1 MNMDYRYFFMSNKLY
16 YNELSTMSILY
27 ANSIYRRGKDHNGN
41 WMDYHSGLQLKSANN
56 FITEPTRTGLY
67 KESEVKNMSIDRF
80 NNLQVKEM
88 MEHFGFQNV
97 KTYYMGERGDG
108 TDDDPADGAM
118 ECREYKD
125 THKGKV
131 AIGYKNIEYHGINKT
146 VIGIVIRGTA
156 EDDDWD
162 NDFDMGDKDL
172 RNSIKGITSAGHENY
187 RPIYENGDSNNTR
200 AINEYL
206 NSEFNKKYDHKYNIE
221 LTHFAYGYPD
231 WTHQYHHAGFDIVSN
246 RILEVVQ
253 KYYTENWNHFD
264 DNIEDSDEDRVNNVV
279 SHTNDSND
287 PLCYWVMG
295 HSMGGGVANL
305 VASKLIDGYGNL
317 GGNRDNVYCYTFAA
331 PNTFYKTDNV
341 NYRYS
346 AYKRSEIIEE
356 RYREP
361 KASKYRCIF
370 NIVNDDDF
378 VPKLP
383 MEECEWTKYGR
394 VAGISFRDSFWSNQ
408 SKLNISI
415 SLGLNYSPQIHEN
428 YNLYKFATEYRGD
441 FDNPVKISS
450 AFSEIF
456 NNKHNMRSESY
467 SFNNEYNIN
476 LCIEKTGFTNLD
488 NDLFRWTL
496 PYQKNDLIEYK
507 QLPYNRKI
515 WTYSQ
520 KMCPQFLFASIGE
533 MLHEYSDY
541 ENSDGTRERVDSK
554 FKFFVISMP
563 PKLGEAR
570 KSFFSL
576 YPLNLRGLS
585 IEHPHHL

>member
-1 MNMDYRYFFMSNKLY
+1 M
-16 YNELSTMSILY
+16 
-27 ANSIYRRGKDHNGN
+27 
-41 WMDYHSGLQLKSANN
+41 
-56 FITEPTRTGLY
+56 
-67 KESEVKNMSIDRF
+67 
-80 NNLQVKEM
+80 
-88 MEHFGFQNV
+88 
-97 KTYYMGERGDG
+97 
-108 TDDDPADGAM
+108 
-118 ECREYKD
+118 
-125 THKGKV
+125 
-131 AIGYKNIEYHGINKT
+131 
-146 VIGIVIRGTA
+146 
-156 EDDDWD
+156 
-162 NDFDMGDKDL
+162 
-172 RNSIKGITSAGHENY
+172 
-187 RPIYENGDSNNTR
+187 
-200 AINEYL
+200 
-206 NSEFNKKYDHKYNIE
+206 
-221 LTHFAYGYPD
+221 
-231 WTHQYHHAGFDIVSN
+231 
-246 RILEVVQ
+246 
-253 KYYTENWNHFD
+253 
-264 DNIEDSDEDRVNNVV
+264 
-279 SHTNDSND
+279 
-287 PLCYWVMG
+287 
-295 HSMGGGVANL
+295 
-305 VASKLIDGYGNL
+305 
-317 GGNRDNVYCYTFAA
+317 
-331 PNTFYKTDNV
+331 
-341 NYRYS
+341 
-346 AYKRSEIIEE
+346 
-356 RYREP
+356 
-361 KASKYRCIF
+361 
-370 NIVNDDDF
+370 
-378 VPKLP
+378 
-383 MEECEWTKYGR
+383 
-394 VAGISFRDSFWSNQ
+394 AGISFRDSFWSNQ

-576 YPLNLRGLS
+576 YPLNLRGLY
-585 IEHPHHL
+585 IEHPHYLESYDTLTKLVNTTDFK